1 MKFVDELDDAQF
13 QVSEWGIATRDDII
27 LKVNRGSQPVINV
40 DDDEE
45 NGNGDTN
52 SASWR
57 SSGMT
62 VITVHYRQQQQL
74 QLKRISHP
82 SLRADK

>member
-13 QVSEWGIATRDDII
+13 QVSEGGIATRDDII

-52 SASWR
+52 SAS
-57 SSGMT
+57 
-62 VITVHYRQQQQL
+62 
-74 QLKRISHP
+74 
-82 SLRADK
+82 

>member
-13 QVSEWGIATRDDII
+13 QVSEGGITTRDDII

-52 SASWR
+52 PAS
-57 SSGMT
+57 
-62 VITVHYRQQQQL
+62 
-74 QLKRISHP
+74 
-82 SLRADK
+82 